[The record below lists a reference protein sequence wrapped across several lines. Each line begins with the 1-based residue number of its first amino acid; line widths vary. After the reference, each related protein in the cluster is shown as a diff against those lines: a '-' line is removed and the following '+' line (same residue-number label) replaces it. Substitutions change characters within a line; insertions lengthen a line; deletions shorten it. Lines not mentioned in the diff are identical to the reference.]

1 MFDDIQNNFNIS
13 VRKMAE
19 NKLIKKLNKQGL
31 SRSYIGEVKFKEL
44 LEMEIDII
52 KNDGKKVASGIGVG
66 VALSILTGGIF

>member
-1 MFDDIQNNFNIS
+1 MFGDIQNNFNES

-31 SRSYIGEVKFKEL
+31 SRSDIGEVKFQEL

-52 KNDGKKVASGIGVG
+52 KNDGKKVGTGIGVG
-66 VALSILTGGIF
+66 IALSILTGGMF